1 MVPLTD
7 LARALGRSTTRAEQM
22 FDTIIKEDETDNVD
36 ERRSASPG
44 LGGIAVTFSLYE
56 TLSVSLDEDG
66 VATLTLDRPGQLNAF
81 DLTMA
86 RDLETVL
93 PDRRALRRRTRGGGD
108 RSRAGVLRRDG
119 PLRATGNVFGL
130 DEALAPTPEEFRA
143 HYDEPPYHDGLRDT
157 GGRVTLAIYAL
168 PKPVIAAI
176 NGAAV
181 GIGATM
187 TLAMDIRMASTEARI
202 GFVFGRIG
210 ITPEAASSWFLPRI
224 VGLQQALEWIYAAD
238 ILTAEAALAG
248 RLVRSV
254 HAPDELLPAA
264 QELAR
269 SFVEGPL
276 AGRARP
282 GQAAALPARRLG
294 RAPGGAPLRLA
305 GGLLDVDV
313 GRQGGR
319 RGVPR
324 EAGTVVHR
332 AAPPS
337 CRGSTD
343 GCDRTGY
350 RSVLA
355 SSPSS
360 SLKCRSAPA
369 SWYIEVSAIV

>member
-1 MVPLTD
+1 M
-7 LARALGRSTTRAEQM
+7 
-22 FDTIIKEDETDNVD
+22 
-36 ERRSASPG
+36 
-44 LGGIAVTFSLYE
+44 
-56 TLSVSLDEDG
+56 
-66 VATLTLDRPGQLNAF
+66 
-81 DLTMA
+81 
-86 RDLETVL
+86 
-93 PDRRALRRRTRGGGD
+93 
-108 RSRAGVLRRDG
+108 
-119 PLRATGNVFGL
+119 
-130 DEALAPTPEEFRA
+130 
-143 HYDEPPYHDGLRDT
+143 
-157 GGRVTLAIYAL
+157 TLAIHAL

-224 VGLQQALEWIYAAD
+224 VGLQQALEWIYSAD

-248 RLVRSV
+248 RLLRSV

-282 GQAAALPARRLG
+282 GQAAALPARRRRPTRSRRTCRTRWRSSG
-294 RAPGGAPLRLA
+294 RRSATARRAWRPSWRSGAPSFRA
-305 GGLLDVDV
+305 
-313 GRQGGR
+313 R
-319 RGVPR
+319 PR
-324 EAGTVVHR
+324 
-332 AAPPS
+332 S

-350 RSVLA
+350 RSVLP

-360 SLKCRSAPA
+360 SVKCRSAPA